1 MVERFHGGAIVKGS
15 RVIVSIVLVR
25 GERTDERMA
34 AVVNG
39 PGGPLNTWCVI
50 DRLFLNGATF
60 NPCNCRRREVVC
72 SCKVECYLKVSPGI
86 LALCVENIVYWRL
99 QYAYRRFLS
108 LPLSYT

>member
-39 PGGPLNTWCVI
+39 PGGPLKYLVR
-50 DRLFLNGATF
+50 DRSF
-60 NPCNCRRREVVC
+60 
-72 SCKVECYLKVSPGI
+72 VSQ
-86 LALCVENIVYWRL
+86 WR
-99 QYAYRRFLS
+99 YV
-108 LPLSYT
+108 